1 LRVPDPRRQRL
12 RTAIGV
18 AASLLIAGLATW
30 VLYRTFQR
38 IEPADVLRKM
48 IEVPRAKLLL
58 ATACALGAF
67 LTIALYEVIAVRYV
81 KRSLGIGKP
90 ALTALIAYPIGH
102 ALGQMLLSASA
113 LRYRMYTPAGFA
125 AMEVG
130 ATVLMCA
137 LPYALAF
144 GLLVDLAL
152 VLAPDRLALAVG
164 VEARWLYA
172 LGLVGLAKD
181 VGYAVLVA
189 RRKTRIRLG
198 GWAVNLPS
206 PGMTALQ
213 VVVGLIDIGLI
224 SSILYLLLPASADI
238 AFLPFVAIYLASILA
253 GSLSHVPAGIGVLES
268 MLLLLLPHVPPAE
281 LLAAVLLYR
290 VIYEV
295 IPLVVAL
302 VLWGAFELVADD
314 GMRVRILRPR
324 PGHRSPPA

>member
-1 LRVPDPRRQRL
+1 MPDPRRQRIK
-12 RTAIGV
+12 TAIGV

-38 IEPADVLRKM
+38 IEPADVLQKM
-48 IEVPRAKLLL
+48 TEVPRANLML
-58 ATACALGAF
+58 AAACAIGAF
-67 LTIALYEVIAVRYV
+67 LAIAIYEGIVVRYV

-113 LRYRMYTPAGFA
+113 LRFRMYTPAGFSA
-125 AMEVG
+125 VEVG

-137 LPYALAF
+137 LPYALALGF
-144 GLLVDLAL
+144 LIDLAL
-152 VLAPDRLALAVG
+152 VFAPDRLSIAVG
-164 VEARWLYA
+164 VQAGWLFA
-172 LGLVGLAKD
+172 LGLIGLTKD
-181 VGYAVLVA
+181 LGYAVLVA
-189 RRKTRIRLG
+189 RRRAPIRLG

-206 PGMTALQ
+206 LRITLLQ

-224 SSILYLLLPASADI
+224 SSILYLLLPPSADI

-268 MLLLLLPHVPPAE
+268 MLLLLLPEVPPAE

-290 VIYEV
+290 VMYEV
-295 IPLVVAL
+295 IPLLVAL
-302 VLWGAFELVADD
+302 LLWGVFELVADD
-314 GMRVRILRPR
+314 GVRVRMLRPR
-324 PGHRSPPA
+324 PGRRSPPI

>member
-1 LRVPDPRRQRL
+1 MPDPRRQRL
-12 RTAIGV
+12 KTAIGV

-30 VLYRTFQR
+30 VLYQTFQR
-38 IEPADVLRKM
+38 IEPADVVQKM
-48 IEVPRAKLLL
+48 REVPRAKLLL
-58 ATACALGAF
+58 AAACALGAF
-67 LTIALYEVIAVRYV
+67 LAIALYEGIAVRYV

-113 LRYRMYTPAGFA
+113 IRYRMYTPAGFSA
-125 AMEVG
+125 VEVG

-137 LPYALAF
+137 LPYGLAF

-152 VLAPDRLALAVG
+152 VFAPDRLAVAVG
-164 VEARWLYA
+164 VPAGWLFA
-172 LGLVGLAKD
+172 LGLLGLAKD
-181 VGYAVLVA
+181 LGYAVLVVC
-189 RRKTRIRLG
+189 RKAPIRLG

-206 PGMTALQ
+206 ARVTTLQ
-213 VVVGLIDIGLI
+213 VVVGMIDIGLI

-238 AFLPFVAIYLASILA
+238 GFLPFVAIYLAAILA

-268 MLLLLLPHVPPAE
+268 MLLLLLPQVPPAE

-295 IPLVVAL
+295 IPLMIAL
-302 VLWGAFELVADD
+302 ALWGVFELVADD
-314 GMRVRILRPR
+314 GMRVRILRPGR
-324 PGHRSPPA
+324 RLPPP

>member
-1 LRVPDPRRQRL
+1 MPDPRRNRL
-12 RTAIGV
+12 KTAIGL
-18 AASLLIAGLATW
+18 AASLVIAGLAIW

-48 IEVPRAKLLL
+48 LEVPRAKLLL
-58 ATACALGAF
+58 AAACAIGAF
-67 LTIALYEVIAVRYV
+67 LTIALYEGIVVRYV
-81 KRSLGIGKP
+81 KHPLGLVKP

-113 LRYRMYTPAGFA
+113 LRYRMYTPAGFSA
-125 AMEVG
+125 VEVG

-144 GLLVDLAL
+144 GVLVDLAL
-152 VLAPDRLALAVG
+152 VLAPDRLSVAVG
-164 VEARWLYA
+164 VEAKWLFA
-172 LGLVGLAKD
+172 LGILGLAKD
-181 VGYAVLVA
+181 LGYAVLVA
-189 RRKTRIRLG
+189 RRKAPIRLG
-198 GWAVNLPS
+198 GWAVNLPT
-206 PGMTALQ
+206 PRVTALQ
-213 VVVGLIDIGLI
+213 VLVGLIDIGLI
-224 SSILYLLLPASADI
+224 SSILYLLLPPSADI

-268 MLLLLLPHVPPAE
+268 MLLLLLPQVPPAE

-302 VLWGAFELVADD
+302 ALWGAFELVADD
-314 GMRVRILRPR
+314 GMRVRMLRPR
-324 PGHRSPPA
+324 AGRSPPA

>member
-1 LRVPDPRRQRL
+1 MPDPRPHRL
-12 RTAIGV
+12 KTAIGV
-18 AASLLIAGLATW
+18 VASLLIAGLATW
-30 VLYRTFQR
+30 VLFRTFQR

-48 IEVPRAKLLL
+48 TEVPRAKLLL
-58 ATACALGAF
+58 AAACALGGF
-67 LTIALYEVIAVRYV
+67 LTIALYEGVVVRHV
-81 KRSLGIGKP
+81 KRSLGTGKP

-113 LRYRMYTPAGFA
+113 LRYRMYTPVGFTA
-125 AMEVG
+125 VEVG

-152 VLAPDRLALAVG
+152 VLTPDRLSVAFG
-164 VEARWLYA
+164 VQARWLFA

-181 VGYAVLVA
+181 IGYAVLVA
-189 RRKTRIRLG
+189 CRKAPIRLG

-206 PGMTALQ
+206 LRMTALQ
-213 VVVGLIDIGLI
+213 LVVGLIDIGLI

-238 AFLPFVAIYLASILA
+238 AFLPFVAIYLASLLA

-268 MLLLLLPHVPPAE
+268 MLLLLLPQVPPAE

-314 GMRVRILRPR
+314 GMRVRMLRPP
-324 PGHRSPPA
+324 PGRRSPSA

>member
-1 LRVPDPRRQRL
+1 MPDPRRPRL
-12 RTAIGV
+12 KTAIGV

-48 IEVPRAKLLL
+48 TEIPRAKLLL
-58 ATACALGAF
+58 AAACAIGAF
-67 LTIALYEVIAVRYV
+67 LTIAIYEGIVVRHV
-81 KRSLGIGKP
+81 KRSLGVGKP

-113 LRYRMYTPAGFA
+113 LRYRMYTPAGFSA
-125 AMEVG
+125 VEVG

-152 VLAPDRLALAVG
+152 VLAPDRLSIAFG
-164 VEARWLYA
+164 VQSGWLFT
-172 LGLVGLAKD
+172 LGLIGLAKD
-181 VGYAVLVA
+181 LGYAVLVA
-189 RRKTRIRLG
+189 RRKAPIRLG

-206 PGMTALQ
+206 LRMTGLQ
-213 VVVGLIDIGLI
+213 VLVGLIDIGLI
-224 SSILYLLLPASADI
+224 SSILYLLLPASAEI
-238 AFLPFVAIYLASILA
+238 AFLPFVAIYLASIVA

-268 MLLLLLPHVPPAE
+268 VLLLLLPQVPPAE

-295 IPLVVAL
+295 IPLFAAL
-302 VLWGAFELVADD
+302 ALWGAFELVADD
-314 GMRVRILRPR
+314 GMRVRLLRVRPR
-324 PGHRSPPA
+324 RRSPPP